1 MTPDLARLLRPD
13 LLLAL
18 LHLAVALGTAG
29 HVLLNKRDP
38 RSAWAWIAVCW
49 LMPLAGA
56 LLYFWFGINRI
67 ERRARRELGSA
78 PDRDQRASEPMPDV
92 PGLPLEVRELVR
104 IGRVM
109 SGVPLLPGN
118 RVTPLHNGEQAYP
131 DMLAAIAAAKRTVWL
146 ETYIFDADDTG
157 RQFAGALAAAQAR
170 GVQVRVLLDGIGHLS
185 WRTPAGA
192 LLRSLGVPVARF
204 LPPRWWP
211 PMLHVNLRNH
221 HKLMTV
227 DGERAWVGGMN
238 ISDRHCVT
246 RADAPVVDLHFR
258 FEGPIVAQLEGVFTD
273 TWRFA
278 AGEKLACSPPA
289 PARGETFCRAIT
301 DGPNDA
307 VDRLQLVLLAA
318 IANAHQRICI
328 MTPYF
333 IPTPEL
339 SAALQSA
346 ALRGVAI
353 EIVLPARSDQWWAD
367 CATRRWLTQ
376 LVGRSMHVYFRPGS
390 FAHTKLFL
398 MDDYYAM
405 VGSANIDPRSLRL
418 NFELVVELY
427 DAEVVG
433 ALRAHFDEV
442 RETSRE
448 VTVDSL
454 RRRPLPAKLRDSVFW
469 LFSPYL

>member
-1 MTPDLARLLRPD
+1 MTQQIAANLLIV
-13 LLLAL
+13 LY
-18 LHLAVALGTAG
+18 AVAAFGTAG
-29 HVLLNKRDP
+29 HALLHKRDP
-38 RSAWAWIAVCW
+38 RSAWAWIVVCW

-67 ERRARRELGSA
+67 ERRARRELGAA
-78 PDRDQRASEPMPDV
+78 PERPAGGGEPVPDV
-92 PGLPLEVRELVR
+92 PGLPVEVRELVR
-104 IGRVM
+104 TGRIM
-109 SGVPLLPGN
+109 SGLPLVPGN

-131 DMLAAIAAAKRTVWL
+131 DMLAAIARAQRSVWL
-146 ETYIFDADDTG
+146 ETYIFDADGTG
-157 RQFAGALAAAQAR
+157 RRFAEALAAAQAR

-185 WRTPAGA
+185 WRTPASA
-192 LLRSLGVPVARF
+192 LLKSLGVPVAKF

-227 DGERAWVGGMN
+227 DGEAAWAGGMN

-246 RADAPVVDLHFR
+246 RADEPVIDLHFR
-258 FEGPIVAQLEGVFTD
+258 IEGPVVAQLEGVFAD
-273 TWRFA
+273 VWRFA
-278 AGEKLACSPPA
+278 AGEKLARGAPA
-289 PARGETFCRAIT
+289 PARGATSCRAIT

-318 IANAHQRICI
+318 IANAHQRLCI

-333 IPTPEL
+333 IPTPSL
-339 SAALQSA
+339 SGALESA
-346 ALRGVAI
+346 ALRGVTI
-353 EIVLPARSDQWWAD
+353 EIILPRRSDQWWAD

-376 LVGRSMHVYFRPGS
+376 LVGRSIQVYYRPGP

-398 MDDYYAM
+398 MDDYYAQ
-405 VGSANIDPRSLRL
+405 VGSANLDPRSLRL

-427 DAEVVG
+427 DGVAVRN
-433 ALRAHFDEV
+433 LRAHFDEV
-442 RETSRE
+442 REASRE
-448 VTVDSL
+448 VTSESL
-454 RRRPLPAKLRDSVFW
+454 RRRPLLLRLRDAFFW

>member
-1 MTPDLARLLRPD
+1 MNELIAAYALA
-13 LLLAL
+13 AL
-18 LHLAVALGTAG
+18 YAVAALGTAG
-29 HVLLNKRDP
+29 HALLNKRDP
-38 RSAWAWIAVCW
+38 RSAWAWIVVCW

-56 LLYFWFGINRI
+56 LLYFWFGVNRI
-67 ERRARRELGSA
+67 ERRARRELGAA
-78 PDRDQRASEPMPDV
+78 PERHARGDEPVPDV

-104 IGRVM
+104 IGRTM
-109 SGVPLLPGN
+109 AGLPLVPGN

-131 DMLAAIAAAKRTVWL
+131 DMLAAIARAKRSVWL

-157 RQFAGALAAAQAR
+157 RQFAEALAAAQRR
-170 GVQVRVLLDGIGHLS
+170 GVQVRVLLDGIGHLTL
-185 WRTPAGA
+185 RTPAST
-192 LLRSLGVPVARF
+192 LLRELGVPVAKF

-211 PMLHVNLRNH
+211 PMLHGNLRNH

-227 DGERAWVGGMN
+227 DGEAAWVGGMN
-238 ISDRHCVT
+238 ISDRHWVT
-246 RADAPVVDLHFR
+246 RAREPVVDLHFR
-258 FEGPIVAQLEGVFTD
+258 VEGPVVAQLEGVFAD
-273 TWRFA
+273 VWRFA
-278 AGEKLACSPPA
+278 AREKLACSEPA
-289 PARGETFCRAIT
+289 PARGGTSCRAIT

-333 IPTPEL
+333 IPTREL
-339 SAALQSA
+339 SGALESA

-353 EIVLPARSDQWWAD
+353 EIVVPRRSDQWWAD

-376 LVGRSMHVYFRPGS
+376 LVGRSIHVYYRPGP

-398 MDDYYAM
+398 MDDYYAQ

-418 NFELVVELY
+418 NFELQVELY
-427 DAEVVG
+427 DAALVG
-433 ALRAHFDEV
+433 ELRAHFDQA
-442 RETSRE
+442 RAASRE
-448 VTVDSL
+448 VTVEAL
-454 RRRPLPAKLRDSVFW
+454 RRRPLLLRLRDAFFW

>member
-1 MTPDLARLLRPD
+1 MSEQIAGYLLIGVYGV
-13 LLLAL
+13 A
-18 LHLAVALGTAG
+18 ALGTAG
-29 HVLLNKRDP
+29 HALLHKRDP
-38 RSAWAWIAVCW
+38 RSAWAWIVVCW

-56 LLYFWFGINRI
+56 LMYFWFGINRI

-78 PDRDQRASEPMPDV
+78 PDRYQRASEPMPDV

-104 IGRVM
+104 IGRTM
-109 SGVPLLPGN
+109 AGLPLVPGN
-118 RVTPLHNGEQAYP
+118 CVTPLHNGEQAYP
-131 DMLAAIAAAKRTVWL
+131 DMLAAIAAARRTVWL
-146 ETYIFDADDTG
+146 ETYIFDADETG
-157 RQFAGALAAAQAR
+157 RQFAAALAAARAR
-170 GVQVRVLLDGIGHLS
+170 GVHVRVLLDGIGHLA
-185 WRTPAGA
+185 WRTPASA
-192 LLRSLGVPVARF
+192 LLKGLGVPVAKF

-227 DGERAWVGGMN
+227 DGEAAWTGGMN
-238 ISDRHCVT
+238 VSDRHWVT
-246 RADAPVVDLHFR
+246 RAKVPVTDLHFR
-258 FEGPIVAQLEGVFTD
+258 LEGPIVAQLEGVFAD

-278 AGEKLACSPPA
+278 AHEKLACSAAA

-318 IANAHQRICI
+318 IANAHKRICI

-333 IPTPEL
+333 IPTREL
-339 SAALQSA
+339 SGALESA
-346 ALRGVAI
+346 ALRGVTI
-353 EIVLPARSDQWWAD
+353 EIILPRRSDQWWAD

-376 LVGRSMHVYFRPGS
+376 LLGRSMQVYFRPAP

-418 NFELVVELY
+418 NFELMVELY
-427 DAEVVG
+427 DAAAVRE
-433 ALRAHFDEV
+433 LRAHFDEV
-442 RETSRE
+442 RGASRE
-448 VTVDSL
+448 VTEDAL
-454 RRRPLPAKLRDSVFW
+454 RRRSLAARLRDAVFW